1 MRDRTVIRVVEEAT
15 DDKGNIDQKK
25 AKKIHQEVA
34 DAFTPE
40 NGARDREHHERHI
53 RIMFRLNPKEP
64 LHTTLRD
71 CLEEIR
77 RTIEKTQGAKS
88 HAEAKTLLER
98 AFSLINQA
106 QTHTEAIL
114 KAEWQRVKQEVA
126 YPDVLMSNIPNPQ
139 DSSHSTESDTSWPSR

>member
-1 MRDRTVIRVVEEAT
+1 
-15 DDKGNIDQKK
+15 
-25 AKKIHQEVA
+25 
-34 DAFTPE
+34 
-40 NGARDREHHERHI
+40 
-53 RIMFRLNPKEP
+53 
-64 LHTTLRD
+64 
-71 CLEEIR
+71 
-77 RTIEKTQGAKS
+77 
-88 HAEAKTLLER
+88 LER